1 MTSPKSKRA
10 GLLLTIPLLAGLTG
24 CATGSPV
31 QTDYCLIARP
41 IHDSPRDTA
50 ETREQVLRHNSDWLC
65 HCEDDCQ

>member
-1 MTSPKSKRA
+1 MTSPKCKRA

-41 IHDSPRDTA
+41 IHDSARDTA
-50 ETREQVLRHNSDWLC
+50 ETREQILRHNNDWLC